1 MAHFAKL
8 DSNNIVLE
16 VHVIN
21 NAEMLDAA
29 GQENEEVGRAFLIQ
43 WSGGYTNWKQTSYN
57 SNFRK
62 NFAAPG
68 YTYNLELDA
77 FVPPKP
83 FDSWILDTETAKW
96 RAPIGYPQDGKY
108 YRWDNNINNWIE
120 VQD

>member
-8 DSNNIVLE
+8 DNNNIVLE

-68 YTYNLELDA
+68 YTYNLEFDA
-77 FVPPKP
+77 LVPPKP

-96 RAPIGYPQDGKY
+96 RAPIDYPQDGKY

-120 VQD
+120 V